1 MIDNS
6 FMPPSLRPISVP
18 FQALAPYPASS
29 PSSAHDIGA
38 ISPVSTISQPPMT
51 SSTTTTTT
59 YSGLLLAQLSGY
71 NFLLSEN
78 FLFIFLLI

>member
-1 MIDNS
+1 MTDNS
-6 FMPPSLRPISVP
+6 IMPPSLPPFSVP
-18 FQALAPYPASS
+18 FEALAPYPAS

-51 SSTTTTTT
+51 SGTTTTTT